1 MSRRSVSLFRP
12 LVLIPVLVL
21 LLAPLPALA
30 GERAGG
36 QSVFWGAELFG
47 GVFERMA
54 GWLDSVTG
62 VRKLGPD
69 MDPNGAPAS
78 EEPREGGAVTELGPD
93 MDPDGVK

>member
-1 MSRRSVSLFRP
+1 MSLRSVSLFRP

-36 QSVFWGAELFG
+36 QSAVWGAELLG
-47 GVFERMA
+47 GVLERVA
-54 GWLDSVTG
+54 GWLDSVAG
-62 VRKLGPD
+62 VMKLGPE